1 VSEEVKNQPVN
12 AGQAAMD
19 LAEDSRETSWQFPS
33 FVAEL
38 FKGSFR
44 WDLLSPYP
52 EQDPADKKIGDDYLI
67 KLEECLRKNVNPGE
81 VDRSAMLPD
90 SAVKALAD
98 IGVFGMKIP
107 QEYGGLGFSNMNYI
121 RAIRLIG
128 SYCASTAVWAS
139 AHQSIGVPQ
148 PLKLFG
154 TKEQKQKYLPRLA
167 KGSISAFALTEP
179 GVGSDPAAMQTTA
192 TLSEDGKHYII
203 NGKKLWCTN
212 GPAAEIIVVMALT
225 APKIVNG
232 KEKKQ
237 ISAFIVETN
246 TPGFKVDHVCS
257 FLGIRGIRNG
267 LLSFNNV
274 KVPAENIIGNP
285 GQGLKIAFVTLNAG
299 RLAIPGAAAGA
310 GRLCMNWART
320 WTNERVQWGSAIGKH
335 QAVSFKLANMAA
347 GTFAMDSVSE
357 MTANFADHANADIR
371 LEAAMAKYFASEI
384 SWYIADDMLQ
394 IRGGRG
400 FETEQSLAGRGE
412 QPIPIERMLRDLRI
426 NRIIEGTSEVMK
438 LFIAREAMDVHFQRL
453 MPLLSPKFNIFQ
465 KVGILAKAMV
475 FYIGWYP
482 RLWLYIPK
490 GHMELHGRL
499 RRHHIFIGQTSK
511 KLART
516 LFHVMGMYQQ
526 RLEKEQL
533 ILGNFVDIGTDLFAM
548 AASISRA
555 NSMYQKN
562 NADTSAIEVAEY
574 FCKCARDRIKNNF
587 KAIRKNH
594 NKDVNKLS
602 RAFMKGEYAWM
613 ETGII
618 K

>member
-1 VSEEVKNQPVN
+1 VGKLSQKEICVSDQVKNQTGN
-12 AGQAAMD
+12 ASQAAMD

-44 WDLLSPYP
+44 WDLLNPYP
-52 EQDPADKKIGDDYLI
+52 EQDPTDKKIGDDYLI
-67 KLEECLRKNVNPGE
+67 KLEDCLRKNVNPGE
-81 VDRSAMLPD
+81 VDRNAMLPD
-90 SAVKALAD
+90 SAVRALAD

-274 KVPAENIIGNP
+274 KVPAENIIAEPQKRDTALAMLVGALYAQSKDP
-285 GQGLKIAFVTLNAG
+285 EAVVLNCASDHVVV
-299 RLAIPGAAAGA
+299 
-310 GRLCMNWART
+310 
-320 WTNERVQWGSAIGKH
+320 NEAEYVK
-335 QAVSFKLANMAA
+335 
-347 GTFAMDSVSE
+347 
-357 MTANFADHANADIR
+357 
-371 LEAAMAKYFASEI
+371 
-384 SWYIADDMLQ
+384 
-394 IRGGRG
+394 
-400 FETEQSLAGRGE
+400 
-412 QPIPIERMLRDLRI
+412 
-426 NRIIEGTSEVMK
+426 VMK
-438 LFIAREAMDVHFQRL
+438 
-453 MPLLSPKFNIFQ
+453 
-465 KVGILAKAMV
+465 
-475 FYIGWYP
+475 
-482 RLWLYIPK
+482 
-490 GHMELHGRL
+490 
-499 RRHHIFIGQTSK
+499 
-511 KLART
+511 
-516 LFHVMGMYQQ
+516 
-526 RLEKEQL
+526 
-533 ILGNFVDIGTDLFAM
+533 
-548 AASISRA
+548 AA
-555 NSMYQKN
+555 
-562 NADTSAIEVAEY
+562 
-574 FCKCARDRIKNNF
+574 
-587 KAIRKNH
+587 
-594 NKDVNKLS
+594 
-602 RAFMKGEYAWM
+602 
-613 ETGII
+613 
-618 K
+618 